1 MSAVLILNIF
11 FITFVVV
18 GMLLLL
24 GWGIVTDRTVATR
37 RTRLAR
43 RPARAGPAR
52 AGPPHPARAHHARR
66 AGLQPPVT

>member
-43 RPARAGPAR
+43 RPARAGP
-52 AGPPHPARAHHARR
+52 PHPARAHHARR

>member
-24 GWGIVTDRTVATR
+24 GWGIVTDHPGET
-37 RTRLAR
+37 
-43 RPARAGPAR
+43 GPLD
-52 AGPPHPARAHHARR
+52 GSF
-66 AGLQPPVT
+66 

>member
-43 RPARAGPAR
+43 RPARAGPPRIRLAR
-52 AGPPHPARAHHARR
+52 TTLGALDFSP
-66 AGLQPPVT
+66 Q